1 MAKETTPAGEPFR
14 LSADDV
20 RWICDPARFD
30 FELTSEIGECPI
42 TIIGQPRAVD
52 ALRLGLAIRAQ
63 GYNIFVAGEVGTGRS
78 TTVRNRLTEVER
90 GEEGPEDLCYVQ
102 NFQDEDQPRLLALP
116 AGRGRILARGVEQ
129 MVQGLRKSLPELF
142 GTDGYRKRRAT
153 AVETAKERHKE
164 LLRGFEKRVE
174 GEGFALVQVQAG
186 TFVRPELMP
195 VVAGNPVDIDQLEKL
210 VDAGQFQRAEY
221 DRLKEKHAV
230 LVVGLDRVT
239 QELRDLERDF
249 RRGLMEL
256 DRDLAMPV
264 ISDAVADLGEEF
276 PQKGVTT
283 FLDELST
290 HVLEHLDRFRISRDP
305 ELAGDEKEEVRA
317 ELSTWMRPYQ
327 VNVLVDNSRTGGRP
341 IIWETTPNYRN
352 LFGTVERGREHAGE
366 WETDHTKIK
375 SGSLLRASGGFLV
388 LDALDVLIE
397 PGVWAALKRTLRNR
411 VLQIQS
417 FDPLNL
423 FGAVGLKPEPIP
435 IDVKVILIGT
445 HQIYRLLYALDEDFK
460 KIFKVKAEFALE
472 SERSAEELL
481 NYACFVHKKTQDDG
495 LPPFHR
501 EAVAAVVEHAVRMAG
516 RQEKITTRFAEV
528 AEVIRE
534 AAYWAQQGRS
544 KQVNAR
550 HVEEAVRQRDRRVNM
565 TEELLRERIAEG
577 TVLIDLKGK
586 RVGQVNG
593 LAVLSTGDHVFGQ
606 PTRITAVTAVG
617 RSGIIDIER
626 ESEMSGAIH
635 TKGVLILSG
644 FLRSRFAQERPLALS
659 ASLCFEQN
667 YGGIDGDSA
676 SSAELYALLSSL
688 SGVPLRQ
695 DIAVTGSVNQRG
707 EIQPIGGVNEKVE
720 GFFDLCQVR
729 KIRRAGV
736 LIPARNRANLMLRK
750 EVVAGIR
757 SGQFALWAVST
768 LEEGLE
774 VLTGRQAGTPG
785 RDGRYPPDSIF
796 GLADARLAVL
806 AESVR
811 RYGMP
816 EPPV

>member
-1 MAKETTPAGEPFR
+1 M
-14 LSADDV
+14 
-20 RWICDPARFD
+20 
-30 FELTSEIGECPI
+30 
-42 TIIGQPRAVD
+42 
-52 ALRLGLAIRAQ
+52 
-63 GYNIFVAGEVGTGRS
+63 
-78 TTVRNRLTEVER
+78 
-90 GEEGPEDLCYVQ
+90 
-102 NFQDEDQPRLLALP
+102 
-116 AGRGRILARGVEQ
+116 
-129 MVQGLRKSLPELF
+129 
-142 GTDGYRKRRAT
+142 
-153 AVETAKERHKE
+153 
-164 LLRGFEKRVE
+164 
-174 GEGFALVQVQAG
+174 
-186 TFVRPELMP
+186 
-195 VVAGNPVDIDQLEKL
+195 
-210 VDAGQFQRAEY
+210 
-221 DRLKEKHAV
+221 
-230 LVVGLDRVT
+230 
-239 QELRDLERDF
+239 
-249 RRGLMEL
+249 
-256 DRDLAMPV
+256 
-264 ISDAVADLGEEF
+264 
-276 PQKGVTT
+276 T

-290 HVLEHLDRFRISRDP
+290 HVLEHLDRFRVSRDP
-305 ELAGDEKEEVRA
+305 ELAGEEKEEVRA
-317 ELSTWMRPYQ
+317 ELRTWMRPYQ
-327 VNVLVDNSRTGGRP
+327 INVLVDNSRTGGRP

-375 SGSLLRASGGFLV
+375 GGSLLRASGGFLV

-472 SERSAEELL
+472 SARSAEELW
-481 NYACFVHKKTQDDG
+481 NYACFVHKKTQDDD

-501 EAVAAVVEHAVRMAG
+501 EAVAAVVEQAVRMAG

-534 AAYWAQQGRS
+534 AAYWAQQARS
-544 KQVNAR
+544 KQVDAG
-550 HVEEAVRQRDRRVNM
+550 HVEEAIRQRDHRVNM
-565 TEELLRERIAEG
+565 TEELLRERIVEG
-577 TVLIDLKGK
+577 TVLIDLKGT

-617 RSGIIDIER
+617 RNGIIDIER

-720 GFFDLCQVR
+720 GFFDLCQAR
-729 KIRRAGV
+729 KVRRAGV
-736 LIPARNRANLMLRK
+736 LIPARNRPHLMLRK
-750 EVVAGIR
+750 DVVAAIR
-757 SGQFALWAVST
+757 SGQFSIWAIST

-774 VLTGRQAGTPG
+774 VLTGRPAGTPG
-785 RDGRYPPDSIF
+785 RDGRYPSDSIF

-816 EPPV
+816 EPPPA